1 MEMTTTQRGFGLHE
15 FEDRYGSKCS
25 LQESSASGDED
36 TGAFIWFGVDKPEV
50 KVFRPDDGGWQNVPL
65 PEDVMISGRMHL
77 SQVEVERL
85 LPSLQYFA
93 NSGYL
98 PTTEE
103 HAKFV
108 EHIKPANEIVASYF
122 EEVSS

>member
-1 MEMTTTQRGFGLHE
+1 MDITETQRGFKLHE
-15 FEDRYGSKCS
+15 FVDRYGSNCS

-36 TGAFIWFGVDKPEV
+36 TGAFVWFGVDEPQI
-50 KVFRPDDGGWQNVPL
+50 KVFRPGEGGWLEHKL
-65 PEDVMISGRMHL
+65 PEGAMNPSRMHL
-77 SQVEVERL
+77 SQVQVEKL

-93 NSGYL
+93 QCGCL
-98 PTTEE
+98 PSSEE

-108 EHIKPANEIVASYF
+108 EHIKPANDIVASYF